1 METKNTIIVSMSV
14 MKASP
19 SPPTDDPVAQRIVA
33 AARAHFLQHG
43 FRTVTMDDLATEM
56 GMSKKTLYVHFKGKR
71 DLLQAVMEAKFA
83 QFQQDM
89 AEIHSEEPAAFA
101 DTLHRLLACGQR
113 HAREVTPTFV
123 RDLLRE
129 APDLIDLMKVRR
141 RAVIAHTFGR
151 LLRVGQEANAVRK
164 DISVEALVAILL
176 GTTEAVSTPENVAAR
191 GVSPGTIID
200 EILSVF
206 LHGVLTEKGRQQI

>member
-1 METKNTIIVSMSV
+1 MSN
-14 MKASP
+14 SP
-19 SPPTDDPVAQRIVA
+19 DPVAQRIVA

-43 FRTVTMDDLATEM
+43 FRTVTMDDLAREM

-71 DLLQAVMEAKFA
+71 ELLQAVMETKFD
-83 QFQQDM
+83 QFQRDM
-89 AEIHSEEPAAFA
+89 GGIHSEEPAAFS
-101 DTLHRLLACGQR
+101 DTLHRLLDCAHG

-129 APDLIDLMKVRR
+129 APDLLELMKIRR
-141 RAVIAHTFGR
+141 RAVITHTFGR

-164 DISVEALVAILL
+164 DMSVEALVTILL
-176 GTTEAVSTPENVAAR
+176 GAAEALATPENVASR
-191 GVSPGTIID
+191 GVSPGVIID

-206 LHGVLTEKGRQQI
+206 LHGVLTEKGRMHL